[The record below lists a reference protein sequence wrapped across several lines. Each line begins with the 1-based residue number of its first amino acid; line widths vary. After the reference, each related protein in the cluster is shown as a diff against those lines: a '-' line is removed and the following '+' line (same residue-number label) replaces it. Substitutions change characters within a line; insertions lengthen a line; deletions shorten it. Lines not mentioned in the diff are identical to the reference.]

1 MKLPKGKYLMVLVSM
16 CGLIAVSLGL
26 LVNVSG
32 LFFAPIAEELG
43 VGRGE
48 VSMTLTIANL
58 VYAVTGLLV
67 GRLLNAKTF
76 KPLII
81 GGTALMVAGT
91 ALLPLFP
98 SLPGLYALNAVRGFG
113 AGLFGIVL
121 VTTVINA
128 WFASGTALMTSI
140 AMGFSGIAAAILS
153 PILSSVIAASGWRAG
168 YLVSAVLAAA
178 LCLPAILL
186 PVALTPEDAGL
197 VPFGAEDARVDVVQA
212 GGADSAKKDSAAKTN
227 TPAASTKS
235 SALPTAIVFALVS
248 VYSIASSM
256 GSVLP
261 QHFPGISESYLM
273 PATVGAGMLSVAM
286 ACNTLGKLGLGVL
299 IDTLGTKRSCLLYG
313 VGALVGVL
321 GIAFI
326 PSGTALL
333 VFAGLVGL
341 SYGMATVSV
350 VSVTRESFG
359 AEGYTTYYPR
369 VNLIVTATNAIGTV
383 LVGAIYDGLG
393 SYLVALI
400 MTAVLLVAGL
410 VSLVAVYRRG

>member
-1 MKLPKGKYLMVLVSM
+1 MKLPKCKYLMVLVSM
-16 CGLIAVSLGL
+16 CGLIADSLGL

-48 VSMTLTIANL
+48 VSMTLTLATL

-98 SLPGLYALNAVRGFG
+98 SLPCLYALNAVRGFG

-197 VPFGAEDARVDVVQA
+197 APFGAEDARVDVVQA

-261 QHFPGISESYLM
+261 QHFPGISESYLL

-299 IDTLGTKRSCLLYG
+299 IDTLGTKRPCLLYG
-313 VGALVGVL
+313 VSALVGVL
-321 GIAFI
+321 GIAFV

>member
-1 MKLPKGKYLMVLVSM
+1 MKLPTGKYLMVLVSM

-67 GRLLNAKTF
+67 GRILSPKTF
-76 KPLII
+76 KPMILA
-81 GGTALMVAGT
+81 GVTLMVAGT

-98 SLPGLYALNAVRGFG
+98 SLPGLYLLNAVRGFG
-113 AGLFGIVL
+113 AGLFGVVL
-121 VTTVINA
+121 VTTVINS

-153 PILSSVIAASGWRAG
+153 PILSSVIAAGGWRAG
-168 YLVSAVLAAA
+168 YLVSAVLAAV
-178 LCLPAILL
+178 LCLPAILM
-186 PVALTPEDAGL
+186 PIKLTPEDAGL
-197 VPFGAEDARVDVVQA
+197 VPYGADDARTDGADAAKA
-212 GGADSAKKDSAAKTN
+212 GGAAKTGGSV
-227 TPAASTKS
+227 AGAKS
-235 SALPTAIVFALVS
+235 SALPTAIVFVLVS
-248 VYSIASSM
+248 IYSIASSM

-261 QHFPGISESYLM
+261 QHFPGMSESYLM
-273 PATVGAGMLSVAM
+273 PAAVGAGMLSVAM

-299 IDTLGTKRSCLLYG
+299 IDTLGTMRSSLLYG
-313 VGALVGVL
+313 VAVLLGVL
-321 GIAFI
+321 GVAFVHNAA
-326 PSGTALL
+326 ALY
-333 VFAGLVGL
+333 VCAGLIGL
-341 SYGMATVSV
+341 SYGMATVSI
-350 VSVTRESFG
+350 VSVTCESFG
-359 AEGYTTYYPR
+359 VEGYTTYYPR

-400 MTAVLLVAGL
+400 MTAVLLAAGL
-410 VSLVAVYRRG
+410 VSLVTVYRSR

>member
-32 LFFAPIAEELG
+32 LFFAPIADELG

-67 GRLLNAKTF
+67 GRILSARTF
-76 KPLII
+76 KPII
-81 GGTALMVAGT
+81 IAGTALMAAGT

-98 SLPGLYALNAVRGFG
+98 SIPGLYALNAVRGFG
-113 AGLFGIVL
+113 AGLFGVVL
-121 VTTVINA
+121 VTTVINV

-153 PILSSVIAASGWRAG
+153 PILSSVIAASGWRMG
-168 YLVSAVLAAA
+168 YLVSAALAAA

-186 PVALTPEDAGL
+186 PVTLAPEDAGL
-197 VPFGAEDARVDVVQA
+197 APLGAGEGAAQADA
-212 GGADSAKKDSAAKTN
+212 AKKN
-227 TPAASTKS
+227 AASGTEATSSAVAES
-235 SALPTAIVFALVS
+235 SALPVVLVFALVS
-248 VYSIASSM
+248 IYSIASSF

-261 QHFPGISESYLM
+261 QHFPGIVDSYMM
-273 PATVGAGMLSVAM
+273 PAAVGAGMLSVAM
-286 ACNTLGKLGLGVL
+286 ACNTLGKLSLGVL
-299 IDTLGTKRSCLLYG
+299 IDSLGTMRSSLLYG
-313 VGALVGVL
+313 VAVLVGVL
-321 GIAFI
+321 GIAFVHN
-326 PSGTALL
+326 GAALYIC
-333 VFAGLVGL
+333 AGLVGL
-341 SYGMATVSV
+341 SYGMATVSI

-359 AEGYTTYYPR
+359 SESYTTYYPR

-383 LVGAIYDGLG
+383 LVGAIYDAQG
-393 SYLVALI
+393 SYLAGLI
-400 MTAVLLVAGL
+400 LAAALLVCGL
-410 VSLVAVYRRG
+410 MSLVTVYRRK